1 MRAVSPAMRYI
12 TSRKPSNLY
21 YAAIQAPLATPPIN
35 PKDKTLLRPVSELG
49 KPASNAGGYSFLR
62 RTEYISSET
71 KARAEANA
79 HAARANAKSPAAAK
93 ARKPTDTVK
102 DDPLHMLRSA
112 VKGFDIAYPENAY
125 TGSDSHSN
133 IRGAVP
139 TLADL
144 EAWKNPKHPS
154 KTDVKLVDAY
164 PLKPDLEAITDS
176 GSYLVTK
183 FVGNPTAGTK
193 ARDTRM
199 DIGILYPRDHDSG
212 RQDWDLFLPADESTA
227 NNFKRKFDVN
237 DPDRDDP
244 GLYTHKANDDSGNF
258 KYSYL
263 RTYDKGRRTETP
275 GQHYREVALALH
287 DPGNDGRDSQ
297 DKGAYYYPV
306 ATKMQLKPHRN
317 KNLAQLGLASQA
329 VDEELPKIDWI
340 NVTVREP
347 EEEEMAGRAMHREQ
361 LEAEHGDRPDGET

>member
-1 MRAVSPAMRYI
+1 LIHTKKS
-12 TSRKPSNLY
+12 LY
-21 YAAIQAPLATPPIN
+21 SFCAAIQAPLAIPPIN
-35 PKDKTLLRPVSELG
+35 PKDKHLLRPVSELG

-79 HAARANAKSPAAAK
+79 HAARASAKSPAAAK
-93 ARKPTDTVK
+93 ARKPTDTAK
-102 DDPLHMLRSA
+102 DDPLHMLRSV
-112 VKGFDIAYPENAY
+112 VKGFDIAYPEDAY
-125 TGSDSHSN
+125 TGSDSNSN

-139 TLADL
+139 TPAEL

-154 KTDVKLVDAY
+154 KSDVKLLDAY

-176 GSYLVTK
+176 GSFLVTK
-183 FVGNPTAGTK
+183 FVGNPTAATE

-199 DIGILYPRDHDSG
+199 DSGILYPRDHDSG
-212 RQDWDLFLPADESTA
+212 RQDWDLFLPAAESTA
-227 NNFKRKFDVN
+227 GNFKRKFDVYN
-237 DPDRDDP
+237 SDRDDP
-244 GLYTHKANDDSGNF
+244 ALYTHKANDDSGNF

-287 DPGNDGRDSQ
+287 DHNNDGRDFQ
-297 DKGAYYYPV
+297 DKGAYYYPI

-347 EEEEMAGRAMHREQ
+347 EEEEMASRAMHRNQ
-361 LEAEHGDRPDGET
+361 LEAEHEDRPDGEA